1 MVRGQLAPMLDMA
14 EERNSTV
21 DEINSSSWTGARSG
35 AERIALVKALV
46 PVSQAAI
53 EALIASLEAPKANGA
68 PLLDEH
74 EAAIAQLRKL
84 HKALGDVLE
93 LAEDGRLESQIG
105 EGMVK
110 ELISYGKRAARLNRP
125 GIVGGSNS

>member
-1 MVRGQLAPMLDMA
+1 M
-14 EERNSTV
+14 
-21 DEINSSSWTGARSG
+21 
-35 AERIALVKALV
+35 

-110 ELISYGKRAARLNRP
+110 ELISYGKRAARQLRDDPIPYAMSALLLAVFSALGDNTLGGYMA
-125 GIVGGSNS
+125 GIATNIRRTTPKH